1 MENGRNF
8 GHFPTTGFRPFSNN
22 PKCFGRFPTKRFRPF
37 SYNFFRPFSTS
48 PFKSASL
55 FFVTIKHHQ
64 ITLVIRQNLYF
75 LLHTRLMEK
84 FWDFFKS
91 ASLFFVTIK
100 HHQITLCILQNLYF
114 LLHSRLMEKKQN
126 ANSTLC
132 SQAVSHPSTNRAQ
145 CCLTSVIGRELVHS
159 A

>member
-1 MENGRNF
+1 M
-8 GHFPTTGFRPFSNN
+8 
-22 PKCFGRFPTKRFRPF
+22 
-37 SYNFFRPFSTS
+37 
-48 PFKSASL
+48 
-55 FFVTIKHHQ
+55 
-64 ITLVIRQNLYF
+64 
-75 LLHTRLMEK
+75 LHTRLIEK

-100 HHQITLCILQNLYF
+100 HHQITLCIRQNLYFLLHTRLIEKFWDFFKSASLFFVTIKHHQITLCIHQNLYF

-145 CCLTSVIGRELVHS
+145 CCLTSVIGRELYKTSPNYLVYS
-159 A
+159 SELKLFAT